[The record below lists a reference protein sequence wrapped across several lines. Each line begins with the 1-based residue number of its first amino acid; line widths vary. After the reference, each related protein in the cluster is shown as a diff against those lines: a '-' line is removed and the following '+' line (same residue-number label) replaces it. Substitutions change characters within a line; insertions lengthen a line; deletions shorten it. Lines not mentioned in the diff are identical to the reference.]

1 MEEIAANRREYL
13 RSVRQNLNCSRR
25 ERSRLMDTA
34 RRAVDAF
41 LEDNPN
47 AGPGEWTAAL
57 GTPEELARALL
68 GSGGADTALR
78 FQRTRVRRYR
88 VAVLVVG
95 VLLCL
100 LLAFCFWFYMNKGY
114 IQVGTIIITA
124 EDEKDFLPT
133 STFAVYDYT
142 KEED

>member
-88 VAVLVVG
+88 VAVLVIG

-100 LLAFCFWFYMNKGY
+100 LIAFCFWFYMNEGY
-114 IQVGTIIITA
+114 VQVKTTIVMA
-124 EDEKDFLPT
+124 ENRSNPAPPT
-133 STFAVYDYT
+133 SVVYD
-142 KEED
+142 

>member
-88 VAVLVVG
+88 VAVLVIG

-100 LLAFCFWFYMNKGY
+100 LLAFCCWFYMNEGY
-114 IQVGTIIITA
+114 VQVKTTIVMA
-124 EDEKDFLPT
+124 ENRSNPAPPT
-133 STFAVYDYT
+133 SVVYD
-142 KEED
+142 